1 MSTPEEIARFNGLI
15 ETFKASTAALE
26 KDFAI
31 GQRALLDRA
40 LKAEATVERMCGEM
54 GTLYAEIATLRG
66 IIARSTIQR
75 LSDGETIHITF
86 DDLNASLEIAA
97 AYKEANNLP

>member
-54 GTLYAEIATLRG
+54 G